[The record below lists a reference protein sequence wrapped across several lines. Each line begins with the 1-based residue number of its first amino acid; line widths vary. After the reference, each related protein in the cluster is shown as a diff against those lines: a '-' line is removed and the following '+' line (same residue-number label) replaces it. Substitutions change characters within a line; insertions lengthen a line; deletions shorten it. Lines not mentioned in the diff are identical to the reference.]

1 MLVLV
6 SEFVKDKEIEN
17 VIIFVEIIDEF
28 VEYKEIELVM
38 FVGNLEFEESFLLKF
53 VVGLVVFSEEQDQD
67 VFIMEVVQK
76 FLELFSLIKEMIFS
90 VGEMF

>member
-1 MLVLV
+1 MNIFEFVNLFIVVEMLVLV

-53 VVGLVVFSEEQDQD
+53 VVGLVVFSEE
-67 VFIMEVVQK
+67 
-76 FLELFSLIKEMIFS
+76 
-90 VGEMF
+90 